1 MINSLGPM
9 TNQLARELQ
18 EHRVFMLLLEMVPG
32 LEEHLLEESDEG
44 IIHVAELV
52 RCARPFILLQR
63 SSS

>member
-1 MINSLGPM
+1 M

-18 EHRVFMLLLEMVPG
+18 EHHVFMLLLEMVPG

-44 IIHVAELV
+44 IIHVTELV
-52 RCARPFILLQR
+52 HCALPFILLQH